1 MNTIL
6 RSLVR
11 SIPVLS
17 LLLIAPLAYAD
28 INFGG
33 SITITFGSGGGT
45 IQGVLATVLTIINGY
60 LVPIIFAI
68 AFIVFLW
75 GLFTYF
81 IQGGADEEKRKNGR
95 QLVIWGLIGFAV
107 MFSLWGLVQILLT
120 TFGLNASSRPCI
132 PTAIPGFCV

>member
-1 MNTIL
+1 ML
-6 RSLVR
+6 RSLIR

-17 LLLIAPLAYAD
+17 LLLVAPLAYAEID
-28 INFGG
+28 FDGT
-33 SITITFGSGGGT
+33 ITITFGSEGGT
-45 IQGVLATVLTIINGY
+45 IQGVLTTVLTIINGY

-95 QLVIWGLIGFAV
+95 QLVIWGLVGFFV
-107 MFSLWGLVQILLT
+107 MFALWGLVQILLT
-120 TFGLNASSRPCI
+120 TFGLSSPSRPCI